1 MEFLNWLAETGLSTY
16 IKESA
21 WTYYGLLGIHAIGM
35 GVVVGSVFMLCLRLN
50 GFSGGLPIAVFD
62 RLFRFVWWGFF
73 ANLGSGLLLF
83 ASNGPNLIVNTPFLL
98 KISSIVAGGIT
109 TMVLWRRVEDERQTL
124 MAGSSAS
131 SALRTLA
138 MLDFSLWLAAIVAG
152 RIIAY
157 TIDY

>member
-1 MEFLNWLAETGLSTY
+1 MEFLNWLAETGLATY

-35 GVVVGSVFMLCLRLN
+35 GIVVGSVFMLCLRIN
-50 GFSGGLPIAVFD
+50 GFSRGLPISVFD
-62 RLFRFVWWGFF
+62 PLFRFVWWGFF

-98 KISSIVAGGIT
+98 KIAFIVAGGIA
-109 TMVLWRRVEDERQTL
+109 TMILWRKIEIERPALT
-124 MAGSSAS
+124 AGTSAS
-131 SALRTLA
+131 GALRALAVIDFTLW
-138 MLDFSLWLAAIVAG
+138 FAAIVAG